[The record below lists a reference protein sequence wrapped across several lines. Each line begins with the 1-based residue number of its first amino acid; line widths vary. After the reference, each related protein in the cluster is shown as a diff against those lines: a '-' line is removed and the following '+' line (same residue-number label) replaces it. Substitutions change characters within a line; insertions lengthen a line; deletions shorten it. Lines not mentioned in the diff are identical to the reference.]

1 MTDKS
6 KKLAELAA
14 LCEAATA
21 PDREM
26 DAVIHFVIKDG
37 IGVGYASDAPA
48 FTASLDA
55 ALTLVPEGDSW
66 TLSRL
71 GDGLFWCSTSFPDE
85 ADNFVCTAKTP
96 AMALAGAALR
106 ARAAMNAEER

>member
-6 KKLAELAA
+6 KKLTELAA

-21 PDREM
+21 SDREM
-26 DAVIHFVIKDG
+26 DAMIHFVIKDG

-55 ALTLVPEGDSW
+55 ALTLS
-66 TLSRL
+66 
-71 GDGLFWCSTSFPDE
+71 
-85 ADNFVCTAKTP
+85 DNFLRGLSLHQRPNPDMGGRDWIASAGSYRAAARSWPLAVCA
-96 AMALAGAALR
+96 AALR
-106 ARAAMNAEER
+106 ARAVQ